1 MLPCRELLC
10 DLTAKKRGIVSCKRR
25 RSPLIHHL
33 FTILITVFNLEL
45 RQGEREEHMLALHSF
60 VIPAAAKG

>member
-10 DLTAKKRGIVSCKRR
+10 DPTAKERGNRLLQETI
-25 RSPLIHHL
+25 PHLIHHL